1 MKLLDLNSLLCSRL
15 TMVCFLTHD
24 IQVREAAYDMINLV
38 DKSKFHFDVGM
49 ALLPSIESQP
59 NTMGDVLPAVLEQIN
74 HGSPL
79 LCNDSERTSI
89 AKLNFEAASYAM
101 QSYNFTAAYQ
111 LSKTAVS
118 FLRDDS
124 WTADFDVSL
133 NSHLL
138 LSKAACSC
146 NNLNEAKV

>member
-1 MKLLDLNSLLCSRL
+1 
-15 TMVCFLTHD
+15 
-24 IQVREAAYDMINLV
+24 MINLV

-79 LCNDSERTSI
+79 LCNDSQRTLI
-89 AKLNFEAASYAM
+89 AKLNFEAASDAM

-124 WTADFDVSL
+124 WIADYDVSL
-133 NSHLL
+133 NFHLL
-138 LSKAACSC
+138 LSKAAYSC